1 MHVEYPSPIQ
11 GAFRDRRI
19 SIKEGESM
27 KGKKSRHIDTETLI
41 KLFWILA
48 EIVRSLSE
56 LVEKLKKLKDSKK
69 LTKKLKKDVS

>member
-1 MHVEYPSPIQ
+1 M
-11 GAFRDRRI
+11 
-19 SIKEGESM
+19 GESM

-48 EIVRSLSE
+48 EIVHSLSE

>member
-1 MHVEYPSPIQ
+1 
-11 GAFRDRRI
+11 
-19 SIKEGESM
+19 M
-27 KGKKSRHIDTETLI
+27 KGKKSHHIDTETLI